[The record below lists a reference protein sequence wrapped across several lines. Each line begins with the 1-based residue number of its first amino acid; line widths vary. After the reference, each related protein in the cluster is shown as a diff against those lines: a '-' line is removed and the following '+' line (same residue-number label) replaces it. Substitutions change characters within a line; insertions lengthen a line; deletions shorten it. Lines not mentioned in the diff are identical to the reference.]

1 MMQIAMIGRRQ
12 VLKLCCYPVSIASS
26 HDFAKSQL
34 QAAAWKVELPAAYR
48 WGLGPV
54 RYRRSAHE
62 EASCKAMGIVGYIPL
77 VEFVYGMYAT

>member
-1 MMQIAMIGRRQ
+1 M
-12 VLKLCCYPVSIASS
+12 LLSCFH

-54 RYRRSAHE
+54 RYRRGAHE
-62 EASCKAMGIVGYIPL
+62 EASCKAMGIEAIVGYIPL
-77 VEFVYGMYAT
+77 VEFVYGMYPT